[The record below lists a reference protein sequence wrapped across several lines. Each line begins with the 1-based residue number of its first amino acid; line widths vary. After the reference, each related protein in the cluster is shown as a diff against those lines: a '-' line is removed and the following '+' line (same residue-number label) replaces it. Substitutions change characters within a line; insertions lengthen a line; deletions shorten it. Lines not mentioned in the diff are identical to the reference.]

1 MSSGQ
6 SYFEIFAGQAITQA
20 QFDALA
26 QLAQQAHAYQ
36 SDCYDNACAAAT
48 GCDMTDEERVQM
60 LRAEVKEL
68 VFVLSLIARN
78 PAWFAKPL
86 QEMAA
91 SALRRP
97 QCPAMGPEFEGQR
110 DAWLRGG

>member
-1 MSSGQ
+1 MR
-6 SYFEIFAGQAITQA
+6 
-20 QFDALA
+20 
-26 QLAQQAHAYQ
+26 
-36 SDCYDNACAAAT
+36 
-48 GCDMTDEERVQM
+48 DMTDEERVQM

-68 VFVLSLIARN
+68 VYVLSLIAEH

-86 QEMAA
+86 QKIAK

-110 DAWLRGG
+110 IVWLEEF

>member
-1 MSSGQ
+1 MSYGQ
-6 SYFEIFAGQAITQA
+6 SYFGIFAGQAITQA

-36 SDCYDNACAAAT
+36 SGGYNACATAT

-68 VFVLSLIARN
+68 VFVLSLIAGN

-91 SALRRP
+91 SVLRRP